1 MATIDLSLGTDPTL
15 NVQAIT
21 AAAQPGNVVN
31 LPGGTYPVDA
41 TIRVNGA
48 LVVGGVGGTT
58 LVASRDALPTEIGPN
73 IYRPHLDIVGTC
85 TFERIKVVGRNLSKL
100 DASADPHPGVQAT
113 EFEHAWRVNAG
124 ASLTLLGCSAD
135 LVWGDGVYIG
145 QNGIAHDCVIDE
157 FTSEGVGRQVVAV
170 AHHTGVGLIRG
181 VRILGGT
188 RRGGI
193 DVEPIL
199 AREVS
204 GMEITECD
212 LAFTR
217 LLPLTVGGHG
227 NVSRLNIHD
236 NAFAGNEVRFQNDNL
251 DTVFSD
257 IRFER
262 NSHMGNVGPQVRFK
276 RVVRATVLDNV
287 TSRGGSN
294 TGTTPAIRVTEC
306 PELLLQRNRA
316 SGVAVCVGVNG
327 DLTLTT
333 GRIGA
338 PIGDSDANTHTPA
351 AGGQNLIEPVL
362 GWVAP
367 PPPPPPPLPV
377 IITLVTFRPI
387 DLNTATLEEIAALPA
402 TRLGKKKA
410 ALVKALQPNITKLDD
425 LLPIMGIG
433 PTNIAAIRASKR
445 TVQE

>member
-1 MATIDLSLGTDPTL
+1 MVDVSLGNDPTL
-15 NVQAIT
+15 NIQAIT
-21 AAAQPGNVVN
+21 ATAQPGAVVN
-31 LPGGTYPVDA
+31 LPGGTYPVDG
-41 TIRVNGA
+41 TIKVNGA
-48 LVVGGVGGTT
+48 SVVGGVGGTT
-58 LVASRDALPTEIGPN
+58 LAVSRDALPTEIGPN

-85 TFERIKVVGRNLSKL
+85 TFERVKVVGRNLSKL
-100 DASADPHPGVQAT
+100 DASADPHPGINAT

-124 ASLTLLGCSAD
+124 ASVKLLGCSAD

-145 QNGIAHDCVIDE
+145 QNGIAHDCVIDD

-193 DVEPIL
+193 DIEPIL

-212 LAFTR
+212 LGFTR

-236 NAFAGNEVRFQNDNL
+236 NTFHGKEVSFENNNL

-262 NSHMGNVGPQVRFK
+262 NSHTGAVGPQVRFN
-276 RVVRATVLDNV
+276 RIVRAVVLDNV
-287 TSRGGSN
+287 THRDSASN
-294 TGTTPAIRVTEC
+294 TGTTPAIRVREC
-306 PELLLQRNRA
+306 PDILVQRNRA
-316 SGVAVCVGVNG
+316 SGVAVSVGVNG
-327 DLTLTT
+327 DLALTT
-333 GRIGA
+333 GTIGA
-338 PIGDSDANTHTPA
+338 PIGHPDANTHTPA
-351 AGGQNLIEPVL
+351 VGGQNLIEPIL

-367 PPPPPPPLPV
+367 PPPPPPPV
-377 IITLVTFRPI
+377 IIPPVTFTPI
-387 DLNTATLEEIAALPA
+387 DLNTATLEEIAALPDS
-402 TRLGKKKA
+402 TLGKKLA
-410 ALVKALQPNITKLDD
+410 ALVIAKRPITKLDE
-425 LLPIMGIG
+425 LEPLPGISRAG
-433 PTNIAAIRASKR
+433 IAVIRTSKR
-445 TVQE
+445 TTQA